1 MRIDTR
7 CFPLKL
13 VVIITIFFF
22 SLFFFQIC
30 EAEEEIKAEEKKVI
44 KLDEI
49 SVTATRTVRPIIDVP
64 SSVTVIN
71 TEQIEASPFERVEDI
86 LRTEVGIDN
95 VRHYGTQTGGIKGPI
110 DMRGV
115 PITVL
120 AGLPGV
126 RSPKMP

>member
-1 MRIDTR
+1 MKQKSMGINTR

-13 VVIITIFFF
+13 VIITISLF

-30 EAEEEIKAEEKKVI
+30 EAEEEIRTEEKKVI

-71 TEQIEASPFERVEDI
+71 TDQIEASPFERVEDI

-95 VRHYGTQTGGIKGPI
+95 IKHYGFQTGGIKGPI

-115 PITVL
+115 TWRYYSENSH
-120 AGLPGV
+120 AH
-126 RSPKMP
+126 

>member
-1 MRIDTR
+1 MRQKGLRINTR

-13 VVIITIFFF
+13 VIITISLF

-30 EAEEEIKAEEKKVI
+30 EAEEEIKAEEKRVI

-71 TEQIEASPFERVEDI
+71 TDQIEASPFERVEDI

-95 VRHYGTQTGGIKGPI
+95 VRHYGSQTGGIKGPI

-115 PITVL
+115 TGGIT
-120 AGLPGV
+120 
-126 RSPKMP
+126 